1 MCRVGVRQGYLDS
14 ITGLEGVQETT
25 ALAVLSNRLRII
37 VDSSQKLPVNWTVTI
52 AWILVF

>member
-1 MCRVGVRQGYLDS
+1 MCRVGVRQGYLDP

-52 AWILVF
+52 AWSLVF

>member
-1 MCRVGVRQGYLDS
+1 MGVGIRQGYLDP

-37 VDSSQKLPVNWTVTI
+37 VDSSQKLPVNWTVTS
-52 AWILVF
+52 FSFDY